1 MSGAVDH
8 DAIARRADE
17 LRLQLGLGNGPV
29 VDIAATLRSAGVK
42 LVQRRLGLGGPDGMY
57 VRRGGIG
64 FVLLNSDMYLPR
76 QRFTA
81 AHELGHHVLGHQA
94 AVDENV
100 LDVKGRAQEE
110 EANTFAASFLV
121 PRGAL
126 HERLRKAGAITP
138 DWVFDVAV
146 EYGVSYNTL
155 VYRLHNCRLL
165 PRGAEQR
172 DELKAASRSV
182 VAEALDMP
190 QSPKETVFPPEFVRD
205 AIAAHVAGEITFERL
220 AELLEIPEARLQR
233 RLKGAVQADYDAGA
247 T

>member
-1 MSGAVDH
+1 MSGVVDH

-17 LRLQLGLGNGPV
+17 LRRQLGLGNAPV
-29 VDIAATLRSAGVK
+29 VDVAATLRSAGLK
-42 LVQRRLGLGGPDGMY
+42 LVQRRLGQGGPDGMY
-57 VRRGGIG
+57 VRRGDVA
-64 FVLLNSDMYLPR
+64 FVLLNNDKYLPR

-81 AHELGHHVLGHQA
+81 AHELGHHMLGHRA
-94 AVDENV
+94 AIDEDV
-100 LDVKGRAQEE
+100 LDVKGRSQEE

-121 PRGAL
+121 PRHAL
-126 HERLRKAGAITP
+126 QERVRQSSEITP
-138 DWVFDVAV
+138 GWVFDLAV

-155 VYRLHNCRLL
+155 VYRLHNCGLL
-165 PRGAEQR
+165 SRGAEQR

-190 QSPKETVFPPEFVRD
+190 QPPKETVFPPEFVRD

-220 AELLEIPEARLQR
+220 AELLEVPEAQLQR
-233 RLKGAVQADYDAGA
+233 RLKGAVQADYDAEA